1 LQFVND
7 FRQNFHLVRVV
18 AGGACLGYDGSKVA
32 TAHGL
37 RFRPVCERWQLG
49 LLGRFHR
56 GKSLAMAA
64 AASASRTAR
73 LSKLCVASLGIF
85 ERQTF
90 HAL

>member
-1 LQFVND
+1 
-7 FRQNFHLVRVV
+7 
-18 AGGACLGYDGSKVA
+18 
-32 TAHGL
+32 
-37 RFRPVCERWQLG
+37 LG